1 MNRKILVVEDEKQ
14 IRIDLSEMLMEAG
27 YDVSHVGSGM
37 EALEKIKKEDYDV
50 VLADIK
56 MPGMSGMELLLEI
69 KRLKPQIRV
78 IMITA
83 FASTKSAVEAMK
95 KGASDYI
102 SKPFR
107 IDEVEAAVK
116 RAFEEAT

>member
-1 MNRKILVVEDEKQ
+1 MKKILVVDDEKQ
-14 IRIDLSEMLMEAG
+14 IRIDLSEMLIEAG
-27 YDVSHVGSGM
+27 YDVSHVGSGT
-37 EALEKIKKEDYDV
+37 EALEKIKKEDYGV

-95 KGASDYI
+95 KGADDYI

-116 RAFEEAT
+116 RAFTCAS